1 MFERRLEVLLQNQ
14 DKIKSTWFEN
24 DSVSELFEQHGV
36 DKKQFEN
43 TYASSMID
51 TYLKIASGDA
61 HLSSCI
67 LLDDLIEYL
76 KQKDFK
82 AADFFVVCTTFRD
95 SIIETAYDFDVANKD
110 FVSKISK
117 IFTQNFSMILSKYFF
132 ALKDIEDE
140 LTRTNNFVEKHTFVS
155 KTDKNGVITY
165 VSNAFCELSG
175 YSPDELLGNTH
186 AIVRHPETPQSIYD
200 EMWQALGS
208 GRSFE
213 SEMRLLTK
221 NGKTYWIDL
230 MIEPIIDKMSNE
242 IIGYKAI
249 RENITSQKEL
259 IQQQNLLIEQS
270 KSAAMGEMI
279 SMIAHQWRQP
289 LQAVSIL
296 VQKLPIT
303 KMAEGDLSDELIDQ
317 TVDAVTLQLD
327 YMSKTIDDFRDFF
340 RPGKGKDVVEAKRI
354 VDKSVEF
361 LHPIFKNNSVEL
373 EVFGDDNTK
382 VCTHFNEFV
391 QVLINIMKNA
401 VDVMK
406 ERDIKERKIQIKYKI
421 ENKNFVMKLSDNAGG
436 IPTDVIEKIFDPY
449 FSTKSNKNGTGLGL
463 YMSKTIIEKHC
474 GGLIFAKNDANG
486 AVFTIMM
493 PQFENTT
500 ES

>member
-14 DKIKSTWFEN
+14 DKIKTIWLG
-24 DSVSELFEQHGV
+24 SELVSALFESHGV
-36 DKKQFEN
+36 NKEQFE
-43 TYASSMID
+43 TVYANSMIS
-51 TYLKIASGDA
+51 TYLKIAAGDA
-61 HLSSCI
+61 HLSSCV

-95 SIIETAYDFDVANKD
+95 SIIDTAYDFEVANKD
-110 FVSKISK
+110 FVSRISK
-117 IFTQNFSMILSKYFF
+117 IFTQNFSIILSRYFF

-155 KTDKNGVITY
+155 KTDKNGIITY
-165 VSNAFCELSG
+165 VSHAFCELSG
-175 YSPDELLGNTH
+175 YSPDELLGKTH
-186 AIVRHPETPQSIYD
+186 AIVRHPETPQTVYE
-200 EMWQALGS
+200 EMWRVLQRGEN
-208 GRSFE
+208 FE

-230 MIEPIIDKMSNE
+230 LIEPIVDKITNDV
-242 IIGYKAI
+242 IGYKAI

-303 KMAEGDLSDELIDQ
+303 KMVEGDLSDELIDQ

-340 RPGKGKDVVEAKRI
+340 RPGKGKDVIYAKRI

-361 LHPIFKNNSVEL
+361 LSPIFKNNSVTL
-373 EVFGDDNTK
+373 EVLGDENIT

-401 VDVMK
+401 VDVMN
-406 ERDIKERKIQIKYKI
+406 ERNTKDRKIKIRYKI
-421 ENKNFVMKLSDNAGG
+421 DNENFVIKLLDNAGG
-436 IPTDVIEKIFDPY
+436 IPGGVIDKIFDPY

-474 GGLIFAKNDANG
+474 GGSIFAKNDANG
-486 AVFTIMM
+486 AVFTIIM
-493 PQFENTT
+493 PQFEKNT